1 MSSSEFALRS
11 KKLTI
16 QEPRMTS
23 DVANAA
29 FEFAVADIP
38 GHWPLLSMTLKR
50 RIPACDYGFELKALE
65 WAALAWVAR
74 QYPIRSFFEPV
85 SRYILKASQ
94 RIAVDIRYGQFYFTE
109 IFASNLLGWVIYSTC
124 TEQFDTRIHF
134 KGSVNMLSCVLNIIM
149 ERSFSTPSEKNLMA
163 FGPFIIDCANAW
175 QVRNG
180 MVPHRSTT
188 FKQRVAYFND
198 LATSS
203 KPGMWH
209 AGIVEAANTT
219 LGNLLEI
226 ALSRTS
232 QIARREMEPGSPRD
246 PIHDVL
252 DYLRQELGDTDFHEA
267 LLTIHR
273 SFEGPSQDHSTV
285 QGQLITRLF
294 HRLRAVLLLHSIL
307 DADSIRE
314 GIATERSVMFGT
326 GLIRACQTHAIRRDG
341 PIEDYYLISWHNY
354 SLLLLGG
361 MTLSFETS
369 ADCTHLSDSYLMCSV
384 CMGYWGT

>member
-1 MSSSEFALRS
+1 MSSSEFGLSS
-11 KKLTI
+11 KQLHI
-16 QEPRMTS
+16 QNWVSSEI
-23 DVANAA
+23 AKAA
-29 FEFAVADIP
+29 FDFAVPDTS
-38 GHWPLLSMTLKR
+38 GLWSSLHMELRWKR
-50 RIPACDYGFELKALE
+50 LVSKLEFNYHPVDSLE
-65 WAALAWVAR
+65 WAVLAWVAR
-74 QYPIRSFFEPV
+74 QYPIPHFFEPV

-94 RIAVDIRYGQFYFTE
+94 RIAEDIRYGVFSFGTV
-109 IFASNLLGWVIYSTC
+109 FASNLLGWVIYSTC
-124 TEQFDTRIHF
+124 TEEFDPRIHF
-134 KGSVNMLSCVLNIIM
+134 KGRVNMLSCFLNQNM
-149 ERSFSTPSEKNLMA
+149 EMTFSYPYQKNLMV

-175 QVRNG
+175 HVRNG

-188 FKQRVAYFND
+188 FSQRVAYFND
-198 LATSS
+198 LARS

-219 LGNLLEI
+219 LGNLVEI
-226 ALSRTS
+226 ALSRSS
-232 QIARREMEPGSPRD
+232 QIARREMEPGLPRD

-252 DYLRQELGDTDFHEA
+252 DYLRQELGDSDFHEA

-294 HRLRAVLLLHSIL
+294 HRLRAVLLLHSVL

-314 GIATERSVMFGT
+314 GIAAERSIMFGT

-369 ADCTHLSDSYLMCSV
+369 ADRTHLLRLVSNV
-384 CMGYWGT
+384 